1 MNKQEY
7 QAACERGRQEELK
20 ATKVPINLK
29 EAFLLQAQISTQMVA
44 EKKAN
49 AFHEEAQNLR
59 LEIQKKM
66 GLSVDE
72 YYQFLQTAA

>member
-1 MNKQEY
+1 MN
-7 QAACERGRQEELK
+7 
-20 ATKVPINLK
+20 ATMEKGKVPINLK

-66 GLSVDE
+66 GFGSDE
-72 YYQFLQTAA
+72 YYRFLIACAK